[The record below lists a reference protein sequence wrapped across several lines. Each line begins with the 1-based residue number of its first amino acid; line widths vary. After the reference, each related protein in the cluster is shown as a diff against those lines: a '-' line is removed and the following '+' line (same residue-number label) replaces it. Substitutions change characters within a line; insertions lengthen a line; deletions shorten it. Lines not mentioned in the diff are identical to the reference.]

1 MYKTLRQECPMLV
14 SFDPRMRQKDSN
26 EGLSWHTFLTVKAQ
40 LSSHEP
46 SQILDPSISS
56 ECERASAFSPPLLF
70 RT

>member
-1 MYKTLRQECPMLV
+1 MYQTLRQECLMLV

-26 EGLSWHTFLTVKAQ
+26 EGLSWHTLLTVEAQ

-46 SQILDPSISS
+46 RRILDPSIGS
-56 ECERASAFSPPLLF
+56 ECERASAFSPPLLL

>member
-1 MYKTLRQECPMLV
+1 MLV

-26 EGLSWHTFLTVKAQ
+26 EGLSWHTLLTVEAQ

-46 SQILDPSISS
+46 SQIPDP